1 MYELN
6 EGIQVALKKK
16 ITPKILK
23 SLDLLGLL
31 KETDPTNM
39 LSKLIDIYT
48 DNDKIKILIETMFE
62 MKDENLNYEEIDL
75 GVLFEAYQSFFLK
88 LVGK

>member
-31 KETDPTNM
+31 KETDPSNM